1 MRVFPECN
9 APTGGPLHITDFPL
23 CAVISRLAFAE
34 FATRGIA
41 QAKLFYCVK
50 MAHFRTIRGK
60 QASLLK
66 ENKLLLVHCVSKQPL
81 VLIPDGLLCVELEY
95 REDNDSSWIV

>member
-9 APTGGPLHITDFPL
+9 APTGGSLHIIDFSF

-34 FATRGIA
+34 FATRGTA
-41 QAKLFYCVK
+41 QVKLFYCVK
-50 MAHFRTIRGK
+50 MAYFRTIRGK
-60 QASLLK
+60 QASLSK

-81 VLIPDGLLCVELEY
+81 VLIADGLPSVELEY
-95 REDNDSSWIV
+95 REVHVSSWIV